1 MTDVINSKNS
11 KITASQ
17 DALHLY
23 APPPADMSGK
33 IGIEIEMPLYTAGTV
48 KPTIPTA
55 PEMLAMQSF
64 LKQKGYDAQLEAAGV
79 LEYASPAV
87 PVTDIRALL
96 RVVEKDVAVF
106 EQEAQVHGY
115 QRAPFSI
122 LPTTTQQDAMDN
134 LVSRERLVASITAMR
149 DIFDPVMLNLPLLT
163 TGVQTSF
170 SPSNEDEMFRMMYRG
185 YALTP
190 LLIAAM
196 NSSAG
201 FVAND
206 PVRQD
211 VHLRGS
217 YYDACGSA
225 GGIANSFLKAASG
238 ASLITNHID
247 AVFDTPM
254 HFAYDADGGLMRST
268 ADNVI
273 TFRKLIDKGLNTI
286 SNYELA
292 ESFIYNDV
300 KICNLRD
307 AEGNV
312 AGKRLE
318 IRAADSGLHQ
328 AASTLLLTG
337 ALIPDGKTADAFEA
351 LLKDYGFTGKPQQ
364 DAALLTDARQAA
376 VHHQGKFMDIGFGTG
391 RLRDFA
397 ADVAGVLVTHYQGAG
412 VQPELSHLVNILL
425 TGECDAKVFARTLPT
440 LKDVTASLNAMEPK
454 MAGVPP
460 TLKTIKR
467 SV

>member
-1 MTDVINSKNS
+1 MTDVNKTKNS
-11 KITASQ
+11 KITTSQ

-23 APPPADMSGK
+23 VPPPAEMSGK
-33 IGIEIEMPLYTAGTV
+33 IGIEIEMPLYAAGDQ
-48 KPTIPTA
+48 KPVIPTA
-55 PEMLAMQSF
+55 ADMLAMQSF

-87 PVTDIRALL
+87 AVSDIAALM
-96 RVVEKDVAVF
+96 RVLEKDVTVF
-106 EQEAQVHGY
+106 EHEAQAHGY
-115 QRAPFSI
+115 SRAPFSI
-122 LPTTTQQDAMDN
+122 LPTTTLQDAMDN

-170 SPSNEDEMFRMMYRG
+170 SPANEDEMFRMMYRG

-206 PVRQD
+206 PARQD
-211 VHLRGS
+211 MHLRGS
-217 YYDACGSA
+217 YYDACGTA

-238 ASLITNHID
+238 ATLITNHID

-254 HFAYDADGGLMRST
+254 HFAYDADGSLIRST

-273 TFRKLIDKGLNTI
+273 TFRSLIDKGLNTI

-337 ALIPDGKTADAFEA
+337 AMIPDGKTADAFES

-364 DAALLTDARQAA
+364 DAALLTDARKSA
-376 VHHQGKFMDIGFGTG
+376 VYHQGQFMDVPFGTG
-391 RLRDFA
+391 TLRDFA
-397 ADVAGVLVTHYQGAG
+397 ADVAGLLVTHYQGAG
-412 VQPELSHLVNILL
+412 LDPELSHLTNILL
-425 TGECDAKVFARTLPT
+425 TGECDAKAFSKSLPT
-440 LKDVTASLNAMEPK
+440 LKDVTASLNVSVAKTAAPTVAPK
-454 MAGVPP
+454 RQA
-460 TLKTIKR
+460 
-467 SV
+467 